1 MNLSWHLSWQRH
13 QIKIVS
19 HSDFASSLTFGLFLV
34 EIDFYLISF
43 SNCDIQR
50 RLIGDI
56 QVWFDPISLTVKLLA
71 IFWSFVTLK
80 WRFVRPIPPPSIPPS
95 LPPPQNGIVSRNTE
109 AMSLEVDWILK
120 RVDVIGR

>member
-71 IFWSFVTLK
+71 IFWSFVTFK

-95 LPPPQNGIVSRNTE
+95 LPP
-109 AMSLEVDWILK
+109 LK
-120 RVDVIGR
+120 MESFPEIRRQCRWKLTGY

>member
-80 WRFVRPIPPPSIPPS
+80 WRFVRPIPPPPS
-95 LPPPQNGIVSRNTE
+95 KWNRFQKYGGNVAGS
-109 AMSLEVDWILK
+109 
-120 RVDVIGR
+120 